1 MPIGVVKPSVSRC
14 PKIWGALQLSKTH
27 ADRLIDRIGLSVV
40 LCTCYPQT
48 DRLRG
53 ARLAHKFF
61 QNSRLSRIAMSERL
75 TKVPTPQGEVE
86 GREVQI
92 VESLERWSDVT
103 LSDGTTFR
111 AKINI
116 VNVVRIDG
124 QYDAQGNPSYMIN
137 AQPAIAMVHVP
148 DELRKKG

>member
-1 MPIGVVKPSVSRC
+1 
-14 PKIWGALQLSKTH
+14 
-27 ADRLIDRIGLSVV
+27 
-40 LCTCYPQT
+40 
-48 DRLRG
+48 
-53 ARLAHKFF
+53 
-61 QNSRLSRIAMSERL
+61 MSERL